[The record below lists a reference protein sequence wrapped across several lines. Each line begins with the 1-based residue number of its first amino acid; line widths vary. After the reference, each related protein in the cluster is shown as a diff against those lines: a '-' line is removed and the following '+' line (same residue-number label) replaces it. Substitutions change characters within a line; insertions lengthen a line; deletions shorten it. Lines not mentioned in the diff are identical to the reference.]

1 MGTLWMF
8 LLTTLTS
15 GTWTT
20 CFTLR
25 FMMMMTLFIFG
36 ITSCATTNF
45 ATRWWKFCFSYILR
59 NLTNTGL
66 PWFRKSFHAIFTT
79 TISGL
84 KLFLLFLFVLFL
96 FILRMILWIFSSEE
110 KIFFR
115 TAITSTCLAPLV
127 TKMSS
132 SLIPRHHTNTSL
144 LIFISVC
151 MFALFATIFV
161 SDGAWLFL
169 FHGLFWGDSITD
181 INLIFCIYLLLSFLD
196 AFILPFL
203 LFFRGA
209 ATGHWSRR
217 WSWWWRWFWGVMFLL
232 YLRFNPIFCDR
243 QIPNSLIGNI
253 LKERITTILVIVI
266 ELLIS
271 ILLLLLLIIIPI
283 IVSIIWIWVLRKLTH
298 IYLLSTWF
306 DLILIISIKIELTIL
321 INKL

>member
-25 FMMMMTLFIFG
+25 FMMMMTLFIFR
-36 ITSCATTNF
+36 ITPCATTNL
-45 ATRWWKFCFSYILR
+45 ATRCWKLCFSYILR

-66 PWFRKSFHAIFTT
+66 PWFRKSFHTIFTT

-96 FILRMILWIFSSEE
+96 LILRMILWIFSSEE
-110 KIFFR
+110 KIFFW
-115 TAITSTCLAPLV
+115 TAITSTCLTPLV
-127 TKMSS
+127 TEMSS

-144 LIFISVC
+144 LIFVSVC

-161 SDGAWLFL
+161 SDGVWLFL
-169 FHGLFWGDSITD
+169 FHGLFWSDSITD
-181 INLIFCIYLLLSFLD
+181 INLIFGICLLFSFLD

-203 LFFRGA
+203 LFRGT

-217 WSWWWRWFWGVMFLL
+217 RSWSWWWRWFWRVLFLL

-243 QIPNSLIGNI
+243 QIPHSLIGNI
-253 LKERITTILVIVI
+253 LEERITTPIVVVI

-283 IVSIIWIWVLRKLTH
+283 IVSIIRIWVLRQVTH

-306 DLILIISIKIELTIL
+306 DFNYKYKNWYVNIYK
-321 INKL
+321 KLQ